1 MTKEQIEKEAKAE
14 CFMLTVNT
22 IGIDQRDV
30 ELAYILGRNKS
41 IEQIEALKKACD
53 ETQELLDK
61 QIETTYKVIEKLNKA
76 KVIIQNIIRVTWG
89 EGWNYSL
96 GVKSYAEQFLKE

>member
-1 MTKEQIEKEAKAE
+1 MTKEQIEKEAKSE

-41 IEQIEALKKACD
+41 IEQIEALKK
-53 ETQELLDK
+53 ENKELKTVKIPQLERR
-61 QIETTYKVIEKLNKA
+61 IASIRGCHSVAPLSIGTYVNLSNREILPPINPE
-76 KVIIQNIIRVTWG
+76 
-89 EGWNYSL
+89 
-96 GVKSYAEQFLKE
+96 FLPFNL